1 LAALKQEEAKL
12 FSSSDWLHRSD
23 RVQLVPSVVRVADVG
38 TGDQIALANL
48 RFKIRAVV
56 AAAGFL
62 GVGLPNFALTYRFE
76 DEIAMLS

>member
-1 LAALKQEEAKL
+1 MDILAALKQEQAKL
-12 FSSSDWLHRSD
+12 FFSSDWLHRSD

-56 AAAGFL
+56 AAGFL
-62 GVGLPNFALTYRFE
+62 GVGLPNSALAYRFE
-76 DEIAMLS
+76 N